1 MLENV
6 GGYGI
11 KMKNQN
17 IYNMSYREG
26 HHFSL
31 RELDINDYAGV
42 DYSKYSK
49 EDLEKLWRK
58 TLKSGMH
65 GLCFSLYE
73 DGQRPGD
80 IITKEQVRR
89 RMEIIQPYT
98 KWVRSFSCT
107 DGNEFIPEIA
117 HEFGIKT
124 LVGGWLG
131 DDPEINEREMAGLI
145 QLANDGYVDIAAV
158 GNEVL
163 YRNDLSADELLA
175 FIAQVKEAIPEN
187 IPVGYVDAYYEFSVH
202 PRITEACDVILANC
216 YPYWEGCPLEYSLG
230 HMQQMF
236 GQATHA
242 ANGKKVIITETGWP
256 SQGTGL
262 RGAQP
267 SAENA
272 MKYFINAQVWSAKQ
286 DIEIF
291 YFSSFDESWKVGPEG
306 DVGAYWGLWDKDEKL
321 KF

>member
-1 MLENV
+1 
-6 GGYGI
+6 
-11 KMKNQN
+11 
-17 IYNMSYREG
+17 MSYREG

-42 DYSKYSK
+42 DFTKYSR
-49 EDLEKLWRK
+49 EDLVELWRK

-124 LVGGWLG
+124 LVGAWLG

-145 QLANDGYVDIAAV
+145 QLAKDGYVDIAAV

-163 YRNDLSADELLA
+163 YRNELSADELLD
-175 FIAQVKEAIPEN
+175 FINQAKEAIPDN

-236 GQATHA
+236 GQSTHA